1 MKILFT
7 GFEPFGGE
15 AVNASYEAVRRL
27 PDRIEGVQVIK
38 AQLPTAF
45 IQCVPVLEELLK
57 TEQPDVVVCV
67 GQAAGRAEITPEK
80 VAINCADA
88 RIPDNAGMQPV
99 DEALVPHGE
108 TAYFSTLPVRSIAK
122 KIFDA
127 GIPAKVSY
135 TAGTFVCNCVMYH
148 ALRIAKEQY
157 PSMRAGFIHVP
168 LTTEQA
174 AQKQTPSLPL
184 DTIVRALAIAA
195 EEIAEAAV

>member
-1 MKILFT
+1 MKLLFT

-15 AVNASYEAVRRL
+15 KINASYEAVRRL
-27 PDRIEGVQVIK
+27 PDMIGGAQIIK

-45 IQCVPVLEELLK
+45 MQCVPVLEQLLK
-57 TEQPDVVVCV
+57 AEHPDAVVCV

-80 VAINCADA
+80 VAVNYADA

-99 DEALVPHGE
+99 DEALVPYGE
-108 TAYFSTLPVRSIAK
+108 TAYFSTLPIRSIAK
-122 KIFDA
+122 GISNA
-127 GIPAKVSY
+127 GIPAKISY

-174 AQKQTPSLPL
+174 AQNHAPSLPL
-184 DTIVRALAIAA
+184 DTIIRALAIAA
-195 EEIAEAAV
+195 EEIAETAL